1 MAKNFNIIIRLKLL
15 IVFLLISLIN
25 AQAAKPFINPEI
37 ELLRQKVIAE
47 LMAPEV
53 NESHARELMADIRPD
68 GTWPGIDYVD
78 VSNTGFQHAR
88 HLGNMVELSRA
99 FKKKG
104 TKLKGDKKLK
114 AVIYSALNYWLAND
128 FICQNWWHNQ
138 IGTPVAL
145 NSVLLI
151 MDTDLT
157 KEQVEKMLPMI
168 GRAHLTASGAR
179 PSGDRIKIAGIL
191 AKNLLYR
198 RDEVQFA
205 EVIKV
210 IEGEIKFNTGQR
222 GMQHDYSFHHRED
235 RVNNTLS
242 YGLGYADAFAE
253 WAAFVAGTKYQFS
266 EKPLQQ
272 LIDYYLDGIC
282 KQMVFGKYDDT
293 GTKNRDITRSERHRA
308 MGTTTPERLLK
319 TTDYR
324 KSELEE
330 IIKIRKGEAAPTLS
344 FGKFFWQTEHF
355 SFQRPDFFTSVRM
368 HSTRNDNMEVPY
380 NGEGLM
386 NHHRGDG
393 TNYISRT
400 GDEYTNIAPVY
411 DWQKIP
417 GTTILQKP
425 ELPSENEIQKKGLTD
440 FVGAVTDGK
449 YGAVAYD
456 FKSPHDPLTAKKAWF
471 FFDNEYVCLGAGI
484 NSRAKLPVATTIN
497 QCLLN
502 GDVVVMNGDKKSTV
516 EKGER
521 PLDEVKWILHD
532 GIGYVFPEVQKV
544 NLSNQAQT
552 GSWFK
557 INRQSDSPKDE
568 VSKDV
573 FKLWIDHGQQPQN
586 ASYQYIVVPGTSEA
600 EMGKVGQQIVILSN
614 TSEIQAVKHSGLNIY
629 QIIFYTS
636 GEIKVSENLTIG
648 MDSPGTVMVKTE
660 GAAVKQISVA
670 DPSRKLGKIHVA
682 VTGKFEKSGENFK
695 SVWNK
700 EKGISEIAIDLP
712 QTVYAGQSVTIEE

>member
-1 MAKNFNIIIRLKLL
+1 MNNKIKTFLTAFIL
-15 IVFLLISLIN
+15 IISLLKVD
-25 AQAAKPFINPEI
+25 AATSEI

-47 LMAPEV
+47 LMAPPVDETTV
-53 NESHARELMADIRPD
+53 RELIVSLRPD

-78 VSNTGFQHAR
+78 VSKTGFQHTR
-88 HLGNMVELSRA
+88 HLGNMVEMSHA

-104 TKLKGDKKLK
+104 TKLQGDKKLK
-114 AVIYSALNYWLAND
+114 AALFSALDYWLAND
-128 FICQNWWHNQ
+128 FICENWWNNQ
-138 IGTPVAL
+138 IGTPIAL

-151 MDTDLT
+151 MDADMT
-157 KEQVEKMLPMI
+157 KDRVEKTLPMI

-191 AKNLLYR
+191 AKTLLYK
-198 RDEVQFA
+198 RDEVQFG

-253 WAAFVAGTKYQFS
+253 WAAFVSGTKYQFS
-266 EKPLQQ
+266 EKPLQH

-282 KQMVFGKYDDT
+282 KQMVFGKYDDP

-319 TTDYR
+319 TTNYR

-330 IIKIRKGEAAPTLS
+330 IIKIRKDEASHSLS

-355 SFQRPDFFTSVRM
+355 SFQRPKFFTSVRM

-400 GDEYTNIAPVY
+400 GNEYTNIAPVY

-425 ELPSENEIQKKGLTD
+425 AMPSENEIQKKGLTD

-449 YGAVAYD
+449 HGAVVYD
-456 FKSPHDPLTAKKAWF
+456 FKSAHDPLAAKKAWF
-471 FFDNEYVCLGAGI
+471 FFDDEYVCLGTGI
-484 NSRAKLPVATTIN
+484 NSKAKLPVATTIN

-502 GDVVVMNGDKKSTV
+502 GEVIMMNGNQKSTV

-521 PLDEVKWILHD
+521 SLGEVKWILHD
-532 GIGYVFPEVQKV
+532 GIGYVFPESQKV
-544 NLSNQAQT
+544 TLSNQAQT

-568 VSKDV
+568 ISKDV
-573 FKLWIDHGQQPQN
+573 FKLWIDHSTQPSN
-586 ASYQYIVVPGTSEA
+586 ANYQYIVVPATTEQKMDKA
-600 EMGKVGQQIVILSN
+600 GQQITILSN
-614 TSEIQAVKHSGLNIY
+614 TPEIQAVKHSGLNIC
-629 QIIFYTS
+629 QMAFYTS

-670 DPSRKLGKIHVA
+670 DPSRKLGKIHVSI
-682 VTGKFEKSGENFK
+682 TGKMEKSGENFR
-695 SVWNK
+695 SFWN
-700 EKGISEIAIDLP
+700 EKKRVSEISIDLP
-712 QTVYAGQSVTIEE
+712 QNVYAGNSVTIEL

>member
-1 MAKNFNIIIRLKLL
+1 MNFKIKTVLTAFVL
-15 IVFLLISLIN
+15 ILSLSKVD
-25 AQAAKPFINPEI
+25 AASSEI

-47 LMAPEV
+47 LMAPSVDETSV
-53 NESHARELMADIRPD
+53 RELMSAIRPD

-78 VSNTGFQHAR
+78 ISRTGFQHTR
-88 HLGNMVELSRA
+88 HLNNMVEMSRA

-104 TKLKGDKKLK
+104 TKLQGDKKLK
-114 AVIYSALNYWLAND
+114 AVIFSALDYWLAND
-128 FICQNWWHNQ
+128 FICDNWWNNQ
-138 IGTPVAL
+138 IGTPIAL

-151 MDTDLT
+151 LDSDLT
-157 KEQVEKMLPMI
+157 KDRVEKAQPMI

-198 RDEVQFA
+198 RDEIQFA

-253 WAAFVAGTKYQFS
+253 WAAFVSGTEYQFS
-266 EKPLQQ
+266 DKPLQQ
-272 LIDYYLDGIC
+272 LTDYYLDGIC
-282 KQMVFGKYDDT
+282 KQMVYGKYNDP
-293 GTKNRDITRSERHRA
+293 GTKNRDITRSEGHRA

-330 IIKIRKGEAAPTLS
+330 IIKIRKGEAEPTLS
-344 FGKFFWQTEHF
+344 FAKFFWQTEHF

-368 HSTRNDNMEVPY
+368 HSSRNDNMEVPY

-400 GDEYTNIAPVY
+400 GNEYTNIAPVY

-425 ELPSENEIQKKGLTD
+425 ELPSENEIQKTGLTD

-456 FKSPHDPLTAKKAWF
+456 FKSPHDPLSAKKAWF
-471 FFDNEYVCLGAGI
+471 FFDDEYVCLGTEI
-484 NSRAKLPVATTIN
+484 NSRAKLSVATTIN
-497 QCLLN
+497 QCLLSGN
-502 GDVVVMNGDKKSTV
+502 VVLMSGNKKSTV

-521 PLDEVKWILHD
+521 SLDEVKWILHD
-532 GIGYVFPEVQKV
+532 GIGYIFPEAQKV

-568 VSKDV
+568 ISKDV
-573 FKLWIDHGQQPQN
+573 FKLWIDHGTQPSN
-586 ASYQYIVVPGTSEA
+586 ASYQYIVVPATTEQ
-600 EMGKVGQQIVILSN
+600 EMNKAGQQVKILSN
-614 TSEIQAVKHSGLNIY
+614 TREIQAVSHLGLNIC
-629 QIIFYTS
+629 QIVFYTS
-636 GEIKVSENLTIG
+636 GEIKVSENLMIG
-648 MDSPGTVMVKTE
+648 IDSPGTVMVKTE
-660 GAAVKQISVA
+660 GAVVKQISVA
-670 DPSRKLGKIHVA
+670 DPSRKLGKIHVS
-682 VTGKFEKSGENFK
+682 VTGKIEKSGENFR
-695 SVWNK
+695 SFWN
-700 EKGISEIAIDLP
+700 EKKRVSEIVIELP
-712 QTVYAGQSVTIEE
+712 QTVYAGQSVTIEL

>member
-1 MAKNFNIIIRLKLL
+1 MKKLIL
-15 IVFLLISLIN
+15 LSVFLIIGLIKTQSATPSL
-25 AQAAKPFINPEI
+25 NPEI

-47 LMAPEV
+47 LMAPPVDETHV
-53 NESHARELMADIRPD
+53 RELMATIRPD

-88 HLGNMVELSRA
+88 HLSNMVEMSHA

-114 AVIYSALNYWLAND
+114 AAIYSALGYWLAND

-138 IGTPVAL
+138 IGTPIAL
-145 NSVLLI
+145 NSVLMI

-191 AKNLLYR
+191 AKTLLYK
-198 RDEVQFA
+198 RDEVQFG
-205 EVIKV
+205 EVIRV

-242 YGLGYADAFAE
+242 YGTGYADAFAE

-282 KQMVFGKYDDT
+282 KQMVYGKFSDP
-293 GTKNRDITRSERHRA
+293 GTKNRDVTRFDSHHA

-319 TTDYR
+319 TTSYR
-324 KSELEE
+324 KNELEE
-330 IIKIRKGEAAPTLS
+330 IIKIRKGEASPTLS
-344 FGKFFWQTEHF
+344 FAKLFWQTEHF
-355 SFQRPDFFTSVRM
+355 SFQRPEFFTSVRM

-411 DWQKIP
+411 DWLKIP
-417 GTTILQKP
+417 GATILQKP

-449 YGAVAYD
+449 YGAVAFD
-456 FKSPHDPLTAKKAWF
+456 FKSPHDPVVAKKAWF
-471 FFDNEYVCLGAGI
+471 FFDDEYVCLGTGI
-484 NSRAKLPVATTIN
+484 NSRSKLKVATTLN
-497 QCLLN
+497 QCLLR
-502 GDVVVMNGDKKSTV
+502 GEVMVMSGNKKSTLQ
-516 EKGER
+516 KGDHQSEQ
-521 PLDEVKWILHD
+521 VKWILHD
-532 GIGYVFPEVQKV
+532 GIGYIFPEAQKV
-544 NLSNQAQT
+544 YLSNQAQT

-557 INRQSDSPKDE
+557 INRQSDSPKE
-568 VSKDV
+568 EISKDV
-573 FKLWIDHGQQPQN
+573 FKLWLDHGAQPAN
-586 ASYQYIVVPGTSEA
+586 AKYEYMVVPATSEQ
-600 EMGKVGQQIVILSN
+600 EMEKAGQQIKILAN
-614 TSEIQAVKHSGLNIY
+614 TSEIQAVRHSGLNIS

-636 GEIKVSENLTIG
+636 GEIQVSENLKVG
-648 MDSPGTVMVKTE
+648 MDSPGVVMVKMN
-660 GAAVKQISVA
+660 GPAVKQISVA
-670 DPSRKLGKIHVA
+670 DPSRKLGKIHVTI
-682 VTGKFEKSGENFK
+682 TGKIEKNGNNFR
-695 SVWNK
+695 SFWNQ
-700 EKGISEIAIDLP
+700 EKGISEIAIELP
-712 QTVYAGQSVTIEE
+712 QTVFAGKSVTVEL

>member
-1 MAKNFNIIIRLKLL
+1 MKYKP
-15 IVFLLISLIN
+15 VFFWGTLFLISVFSTVSANTAEL
-25 AQAAKPFINPEI
+25 
-37 ELLRQKVIAE
+37 ELLRQKVVAE
-47 LMAPEV
+47 MMTPEV
-53 NESHARELMADIRPD
+53 NETHARELMATIRPD

-78 VSNTGFQHAR
+78 VSNTGFQHAD
-88 HLGNMVELSRA
+88 HLSNMVELSRA

-104 TKLKGDKKLK
+104 SKLKGDKKLK
-114 AVIYSALNYWLAND
+114 QVIYSALDYWLAND

-138 IGTPVAL
+138 IGTPNAL
-145 NSVLLI
+145 ITLLLI

-157 KEQVEKMLPMI
+157 KEQVAKTLPMV

-191 AKNLLYR
+191 AKTLLFNH
-198 RDEVQFA
+198 DEAQFA
-205 EVIKV
+205 EVIRV

-266 EKPLQQ
+266 DKPLQH

-282 KQMVFGKYDDT
+282 KQMVYGKYDDP
-293 GTKNRDITRSERHRA
+293 GTKNRDITRSDRHQA
-308 MGTTTPERLLK
+308 MGTKTPERLMK
-319 TTDYR
+319 TTSYR
-324 KSELEE
+324 KNELEE
-330 IIKIRKGEAAPTLS
+330 IVKIRQGETVPTLS
-344 FGKFFWQTEHF
+344 FAKFFWQTEHF
-355 SFQRPDFFTSVRM
+355 SFQRPEFFTSVRM

-400 GDEYTNIAPVY
+400 GDEYTNIAPVC

-425 ELPSENEIQKKGLTD
+425 ELPSENEIQKKGLTE

-456 FKSPHDPLTAKKAWF
+456 FKSPHDPVTAKKAWF
-471 FFDNEYVCLGAGI
+471 FFDDEYVCLGTGI
-484 NSRAKLPVATTIN
+484 NSRTKLPVATTIN

-502 GDVVVMNGDKKSTV
+502 GNVMLMNGNKKSTV

-521 PLDEVKWILHD
+521 SLNEVKWILHD
-532 GIGYVFPEVQKV
+532 GIGYIFPEVQKV

-557 INRQSDSPKDE
+557 VNRQSDSPKDE
-568 VSKDV
+568 ISKNV
-573 FKLWIDHGQQPQN
+573 FKLWIDHGTQPTN
-586 ASYQYIVVPGTSEA
+586 ASYQYIVVPATTEQ
-600 EMGKVGQQIVILSN
+600 EMDKAGQQVKILSN
-614 TSEIQAVKHSGLNIY
+614 TLEIQAVKHSGLNIC
-629 QIIFYTS
+629 QIVFYTS
-636 GEIKVSENLTIG
+636 GEMKVSENLTIG
-648 MDSPGTVMVKTE
+648 MDSPGTVMVKTD
-660 GAAVKQISVA
+660 GTAVKQISVA
-670 DPSRKLGKIHVA
+670 DPSRKLGKIHLTVS
-682 VTGKFEKSGENFK
+682 GKFEKTGSNFK

-700 EKGISEIAIDLP
+700 EKGTSVISIDLP
-712 QTVYAGQSVTIEE
+712 QTVYAGKSVTIE

>member
-1 MAKNFNIIIRLKLL
+1 MKRFFQSVIVL
-15 IVFLLISLIN
+15 ILVLTTTSGIC
-25 AQAAKPFINPEI
+25 ATPEI
-37 ELLRQKVIAE
+37 EILRQKVVAE

-53 NESHARELMADIRPD
+53 NESQIRHLMATIRPD

-88 HLGNMVELSRA
+88 HLGNMVEMSRA

-104 TKLKGDKKLK
+104 TRLKGDKKLK
-114 AVIYSALNYWLAND
+114 LAIYSAIDYWLAND
-128 FICQNWWHNQ
+128 FICENWWYNQ
-138 IGTPVAL
+138 IGTPIAL

-157 KEQVEKMLPMI
+157 KDRVEKAQPMI
-168 GRAHLTASGAR
+168 GRAHLTATGAR

-198 RDEVQFA
+198 RDEVQFT

-242 YGLGYADAFAE
+242 YGLGYADAFVE

-282 KQMVFGKYDDT
+282 KQMVYGKYNDP
-293 GTKNRDITRSERHRA
+293 GTKNRDITRAERHRA
-308 MGTTTPERLLK
+308 MGTTAPERLLK

-324 KSELEE
+324 KGELEE
-330 IIKIRKGEAAPTLS
+330 IIKIRKEEAAPTLS

-355 SFQRPDFFTSVRM
+355 SFQRPTFYTSVRM

-393 TNYISRT
+393 TNYITRT

-425 ELPSENEIQKKGLTD
+425 ALPSENEIQKKGLTD

-456 FKSPHDPLTAKKAWF
+456 FKSAHDPLAAKKAWF
-471 FFDNEYVCLGAGI
+471 FFDNEYVCLGTGI
-484 NSRAKLPVATTIN
+484 NSSAKLEVATTIN
-497 QCLLN
+497 QCLLH
-502 GDVVVMNGDKKSTV
+502 GEVMVMSGNQKSMV
-516 EKGER
+516 AKGER
-521 PLDEVKWILHD
+521 QLEKVKWVLHD
-532 GIGYVFPEVQKV
+532 GIGYVFPEAQKV
-544 NLSNQAQT
+544 YLSNQVQT

-568 VSKDV
+568 VNKDV
-573 FKLWIDHGQQPQN
+573 FKLWLDHGQQPRN
-586 ASYQYIVVPGTSEA
+586 ASYQYIVVPATTEQ
-600 EMGKVGQQIVILSN
+600 EMDKAGQQIAILSN
-614 TSEIQAVKHSGLNIY
+614 TPEIQAVKHTGLNIC
-629 QIIFYTS
+629 QAVFYTS
-636 GEIKVSENLTIG
+636 GEIKVADNLIIG
-648 MDSPGTVMVKTE
+648 MDSPATVMVKTD
-660 GAAVKQISVA
+660 GSSIKQISVA
-670 DPSRKLGKIHVA
+670 DPSRKLGKIHITVSQ
-682 VTGKFEKSGENFK
+682 KMEKSGENFR
-695 SVWNK
+695 SSYN
-700 EKGISEIAIDLP
+700 EKKRVTEISIDLP
-712 QTVYAGQSVTIEE
+712 QTVYAGQSVTIEM

>member
-1 MAKNFNIIIRLKLL
+1 MKRPIQILFIF
-15 IVFLLISLIN
+15 FLLMSSFTGYSATTEL
-25 AQAAKPFINPEI
+25 EI
-37 ELLRQKVIAE
+37 LRKKVIAE
-47 LMAPEV
+47 LMLPEV
-53 NESHARELMADIRPD
+53 NEQRARELMSSIRPD
-68 GTWPGIDYVD
+68 GTWPDIDYVD
-78 VSNTGFQHAR
+78 VSNTGFQHSK

-104 TKLKGDKKLK
+104 SELKGNKHLK
-114 AVIYSALNYWLAND
+114 AVIYSALDYWLAND

-138 IGTPVAL
+138 IGTPNAL
-145 NSVLLI
+145 VTVLLI

-157 KEQVEKMLPMI
+157 KEQIAKTLPMI

-191 AKNLLYR
+191 AKTLLFN
-198 RDEVQFA
+198 RDEPQFN
-205 EVIKV
+205 EVIRV

-272 LIDYYLDGIC
+272 LTDYYLDGIC
-282 KQMVFGKYDDT
+282 KQMVFGKYEDT
-293 GTKNRDITRSERHRA
+293 GAMNRDITREGA
-308 MGTTTPERLLK
+308 QKAFGTKSLERLLSA
-319 TTDYR
+319 TDYR
-324 KSELEE
+324 KNELEE
-330 IIKIRKGEAAPTLS
+330 IIRIRKGETIPNSS
-344 FGKFFWQTEHF
+344 FSTFFWQTEHF
-355 SFQRPDFFTSVRM
+355 TFQRPKYFTSVRM

-393 TNYISRT
+393 TNYISLT
-400 GDEYTNIAPVY
+400 GDEYADLAPVC

-456 FKSPHDPLTAKKAWF
+456 FKSPHDPVAAKKAWF
-471 FFDNEYVCLGAGI
+471 FFDDEYVCLGAGI
-484 NSRAKLPVATTIN
+484 NSRSKLPVATTLN
-497 QCLLN
+497 QCLLR
-502 GDVVVMNGDKKSTV
+502 GDVVMMSDNKKSIV
-516 EKGER
+516 AKGER
-521 PLDEVKWILHD
+521 QADQVNWVLHN
-532 GIGYVFPEVQKV
+532 GIGYIFPEKQKV

-557 INRQSDSPKDE
+557 VNRQSDSPKDE
-568 VSKDV
+568 ITKEV
-573 FKLWIDHGQQPQN
+573 FKLWLDHGAQPSN
-586 ASYQYIVVPGTSEA
+586 AKYEYMVVPATTEQELVKSG
-600 EMGKVGQQIVILSN
+600 MQIKILANSP
-614 TSEIQAVKHSGLNIY
+614 EIQAVKHSGLNIC
-629 QIIFYTS
+629 QAVFYTS
-636 GEIKVSENLTIG
+636 GEIQITDNLKIG
-648 MDSPGTVMVKTE
+648 IDSPGVVMVKTNDSV
-660 GAAVKQISVA
+660 VKQISVA
-670 DPSRKLGKIHVA
+670 DPSRKLGRIHLTVTQKI
-682 VTGKFEKSGENFK
+682 EKRGDHFRSF
-695 SVWNK
+695 WN
-700 EKGISEIAIDLP
+700 ESKGVSEIAIDLP
-712 QTVYAGQSVTIEE
+712 QTVYAGKSVILEL

>member
-1 MAKNFNIIIRLKLL
+1 MNNKIKTVLTAFILILSFLK
-15 IVFLLISLIN
+15 VD
-25 AQAAKPFINPEI
+25 AAPSEI
-37 ELLRQKVIAE
+37 EILRQKVIAE
-47 LMAPEV
+47 LMAPSVDETSV
-53 NESHARELMADIRPD
+53 RQLMATIRPD

-78 VSNTGFQHAR
+78 VSNTGFQHAQ
-88 HLGNMVELSRA
+88 HLSNMVEMSRA

-104 TKLKGDKKLK
+104 TKLQGDKKLK
-114 AVIYSALNYWLAND
+114 AVIFLALDYWLAND
-128 FICQNWWHNQ
+128 FICDNWWNNQ
-138 IGTPVAL
+138 IGTPIAL

-151 MDTDLT
+151 LDTDLT
-157 KEQVEKMLPMI
+157 KDRIEKTLPMI
-168 GRAHLTASGAR
+168 GRAHLNASGAR

-242 YGLGYADAFAE
+242 YGTGYADAFAE

-272 LIDYYLDGIC
+272 LTDYYLDGIS
-282 KQMVFGKYDDT
+282 KQMIYGKYQDP
-293 GTKNRDITRSERHRA
+293 GIKNRDITRFDGYHA

-319 TTDYR
+319 TTSYR

-330 IIKIRKGEAAPTLS
+330 LIKIRKGEAAPTLS
-344 FGKFFWQTEHF
+344 FAKFFWQTEHF
-355 SFQRPDFFTSVRM
+355 AFQRPTFYTSVRM

-393 TNYISRT
+393 TNYISLT
-400 GDEYTNIAPVY
+400 GAEYTNISPVY

-425 ELPSENEIQKKGLTD
+425 ELPSEKEIQKTGLTD

-456 FKSPHDPLTAKKAWF
+456 FKSAHDPLAAKKAWF
-471 FFDNEYVCLGAGI
+471 FFDKEYVCLGTAI
-484 NSRAKLPVATTIN
+484 NSRARLQVATTLN
-497 QCLLN
+497 QCLLQS
-502 GDVVVMNGDKKSTV
+502 DVLVMNGNQKSAMP
-516 EKGER
+516 KGER
-521 PLDEVKWILHD
+521 QLDQVKWILHD
-532 GIGYVFPEVQKV
+532 GIGYVFPEAQKV

-573 FKLWIDHGQQPQN
+573 FKLWIDHGQQPRN
-586 ASYQYIVVPGTSEA
+586 ASYQYIIVPGTTEA
-600 EMGKVGQQIVILSN
+600 EMDKAGQQITILSN
-614 TSEIQAVKHSGLNIY
+614 TPEIQAVKHTGLNIC
-629 QIIFYTS
+629 QAVFYTS
-636 GEIKVSENLTIG
+636 GEIKVTENLTIG
-648 MDSPGTVMVKTE
+648 MDSPGTVMVKTD

-670 DPSRKLGKIHVA
+670 DPSRKLGKIHVS
-682 VTGKFEKSGENFK
+682 VTGKIEKSGENFR
-695 SVWNK
+695 SFWNEK
-700 EKGISEIAIDLP
+700 KGISEISIDLP
-712 QTVYAGQSVTIEE
+712 QTVYAGKSITIEL

>member
-1 MAKNFNIIIRLKLL
+1 MKRPIQILFIF
-15 IVFLLISLIN
+15 FLLMSS
-25 AQAAKPFINPEI
+25 FIGYSATTELEI
-37 ELLRQKVIAE
+37 LRKKVIAE
-47 LMAPEV
+47 LMLPEV
-53 NESHARELMADIRPD
+53 NEQRARELMSSIRPD

-78 VSNTGFQHAR
+78 VSNTGFQHSQ

-104 TKLKGDKKLK
+104 LELKGNKHLK
-114 AVIYSALNYWLAND
+114 AVIYSALDYWLAND

-138 IGTPVAL
+138 IGTPNAL
-145 NSVLLI
+145 VTVLLI

-157 KEQVEKMLPMI
+157 KEQIAKTLPMI

-191 AKNLLYR
+191 AKTLLFN
-198 RDEVQFA
+198 RDEPQFN
-205 EVIKV
+205 EVIRV

-272 LIDYYLDGIC
+272 LTDYYLDGIC
-282 KQMVFGKYDDT
+282 KQMVFGKYEDT
-293 GTKNRDITRSERHRA
+293 GAMNRDITREGA
-308 MGTTTPERLLK
+308 QKAFGTKSLERLLSA
-319 TTDYR
+319 TDYR
-324 KSELEE
+324 KTELEE
-330 IIKIRKGEAAPTLS
+330 IIRIRKGETIPNSS
-344 FGKFFWQTEHF
+344 FSTFFWQTEHF
-355 SFQRPDFFTSVRM
+355 TFQRPKYFTSVRM

-393 TNYISRT
+393 TNYISLT
-400 GDEYTNIAPVY
+400 GDEYADLAPVC

-456 FKSPHDPLTAKKAWF
+456 FKSPHDPVAAKKAWF
-471 FFDNEYVCLGAGI
+471 FFDDEYVCLGAGI
-484 NSRAKLPVATTIN
+484 NSRSKFPVATTLN
-497 QCLLN
+497 QCLLR
-502 GDVVVMNGDKKSTV
+502 GDVVLMSDNQKSIV
-516 EKGER
+516 AKGER
-521 PLDEVKWILHD
+521 QANHVNWVLHN
-532 GIGYVFPEVQKV
+532 GIGYIFPETQKV

-557 INRQSDSPKDE
+557 VNRQSDSPKDE
-568 VSKDV
+568 ITKEV
-573 FKLWIDHGQQPQN
+573 FKLWLDHGTQPSN
-586 ASYQYIVVPGTSEA
+586 AKYEYMVVPATA
-600 EMGKVGQQIVILSN
+600 EQELVKSGMQIKILANSP
-614 TSEIQAVKHSGLNIY
+614 EIQAVKHSGLNIC
-629 QIIFYTS
+629 QAVFYTS
-636 GEIKVSENLTIG
+636 GEIQVTDNLKIG
-648 MDSPGTVMVKTE
+648 MDSPGVVMVKTN
-660 GAAVKQISVA
+660 GSAVKQISVA
-670 DPSRKLGKIHVA
+670 DPSRKLGRIHLTVTQKI
-682 VTGKFEKSGENFK
+682 EKRGDHFRSF
-695 SVWNK
+695 WN
-700 EKGISEIAIDLP
+700 ESKGVSEIAIDLP
-712 QTVYAGQSVTIEE
+712 QTVYAGKSVTLEL

>member
-1 MAKNFNIIIRLKLL
+1 MRTLILL
-15 IVFLLISLIN
+15 SVFLLFGFAKS
-25 AQAAKPFINPEI
+25 QALGPSVSSEI
-37 ELLRQKVIAE
+37 ELLRQKVISE
-47 LMAPEV
+47 LMAPSVDEILV
-53 NESHARELMADIRPD
+53 RDLMATIRPD

-78 VSNTGFQHAR
+78 VSRTGFQHAR
-88 HLGNMVELSRA
+88 HLGNLVEMSRA

-114 AVIYSALNYWLAND
+114 QVIYSAIDYWLAND
-128 FICQNWWHNQ
+128 FICDNWWNNQ

-157 KEQVEKMLPMI
+157 KDRVEKTLPMV

-191 AKNLLYR
+191 AKTLLYK
-198 RDEVQFA
+198 RDEVQFG

-210 IEGEIKFNTGQR
+210 IEGELKFSTGQR

-242 YGLGYADAFAE
+242 YGLGYADAFTE

-266 EKPLQQ
+266 EKPLQH

-282 KQMVFGKYDDT
+282 KQMVYGKYNDP
-293 GTKNRDITRSERHRA
+293 GTKNRDITRSDPEKSGGA
-308 MGTTTPERLLK
+308 MGTTAIERLTK
-319 TTDYR
+319 TSDYR

-330 IIKIRKGEAAPTLS
+330 IARIRKGEVAPTLS

-400 GDEYTNIAPVY
+400 GEEYTNIAPVY

-417 GTTILQKP
+417 GTTILQKT

-449 YGAVAYD
+449 YGAVVYD
-456 FKSPHDPLTAKKAWF
+456 FKSPHDPLSAKKAWF
-471 FFDNEYVCLGAGI
+471 FFDQEYVCLGTGI
-484 NSRAKLPVATTIN
+484 HSSAKLPAVTTLN
-497 QCLLN
+497 QCLLSGN
-502 GDVVVMNGDKKSTV
+502 VVLMNVTQKVTI

-521 PLDEVKWILHD
+521 SLDEVKWILHD
-532 GIGYVFPEVQKV
+532 GIGYVFPEAQKV

-568 VSKDV
+568 ISKDV
-573 FKLWIDHGQQPQN
+573 FKLWLDHGIQPTN
-586 ASYQYIVVPGTSEA
+586 ASYQYIVVPSTTEK
-600 EMGKVGQQIVILSN
+600 EMDKAGQQINILSN
-614 TSEIQAVKHSGLNIY
+614 TEAIQAVGHSGLNIC

-636 GEIKVSENLTIG
+636 GEIRISESLTIG

-660 GAAVKQISVA
+660 GSTPNFRGQISVA
-670 DPSRKLGKIHVA
+670 DPSRKLGKIHISL
-682 VTGKFEKSGENFK
+682 TGKMVKNGSNYRSF
-695 SVWNK
+695 WDK
-700 EKGISEIAIDLP
+700 EKGLSYLAIDLP
-712 QTVYAGQSVTIEE
+712 QSVYAGKSVTIEL

>member
-1 MAKNFNIIIRLKLL
+1 MNKKIKTVLTAFIL
-15 IVFLLISLIN
+15 IVSFFKVD
-25 AQAAKPFINPEI
+25 AAPSEI

-47 LMAPEV
+47 LMAPPVDETSV
-53 NESHARELMADIRPD
+53 RELMATIRPD

-88 HLGNMVELSRA
+88 HLGNMVEMSRA

-114 AVIYSALNYWLAND
+114 AVIYSALDYWLAND
-128 FICQNWWHNQ
+128 FICENWWHNQ
-138 IGTPVAL
+138 IGTPIGL

-157 KEQVEKMLPMI
+157 KDRVDKAQPMI

-191 AKNLLYR
+191 SKNLLYR

-242 YGLGYADAFAE
+242 YGTGYADAFAE
-253 WAAFVAGTKYQFS
+253 WAEIVAGTKYQFS

-282 KQMVFGKYDDT
+282 KQMIHGKYQDP
-293 GTKNRDITRSERHRA
+293 GIKNRDITRFDGYHA

-319 TTDYR
+319 TSGYR

-344 FGKFFWQTEHF
+344 FAKFFWQTEHF
-355 SFQRPDFFTSVRM
+355 AFQRPTFYTSVRM

-380 NGEGLM
+380 NSEGLM

-393 TNYISRT
+393 TNYISLT
-400 GDEYTNIAPVY
+400 GAEYTNVSPVC

-425 ELPSENEIQKKGLTD
+425 ALPSENEIQKKGLTD

-456 FKSPHDPLTAKKAWF
+456 FKSAHDPLAAKKAWF
-471 FFDNEYVCLGAGI
+471 FFDDEYVCLGTAI
-484 NSRAKLPVATTIN
+484 NSRARLQVATTLD
-497 QCLLN
+497 QCLLQ
-502 GDVVVMNGDKKSTV
+502 GDVVVMGGNQKSVTT
-516 EKGER
+516 KGE
-521 PLDEVKWILHD
+521 PTLDKVKWVLHN
-532 GIGYVFPEVQKV
+532 GIGYVFPEAQNVY
-544 NLSNQAQT
+544 LSNQTQT
-552 GSWFK
+552 GSWYK
-557 INRQSDSPKDE
+557 VNRQSDSPKDE
-568 VSKDV
+568 ISKDV
-573 FKLWIDHGQQPQN
+573 FKLWIDHGQQPRN
-586 ASYQYIVVPGTSEA
+586 ASYQYIVVPATTEQ
-600 EMGKVGQQIVILSN
+600 EMDKAGQQISILSN
-614 TSEIQAVKHSGLNIY
+614 TPGIQAVKHSGLNIC
-629 QIIFYTS
+629 QVVFYTS

-648 MDSPGTVMVKTE
+648 MDSPGTVMVKIA
-660 GAAVKQISVA
+660 GASVKQLSVA
-670 DPSRKLGKIHVA
+670 DPSRKLGKIHVSI
-682 VTGKFEKSGENFK
+682 TGKVEKNGENFR
-695 SVWNK
+695 SFWN
-700 EKGISEIAIDLP
+700 EKKGRSEIAIELP
-712 QTVYAGQSVTIEE
+712 QTVYAGQSVTIEL

>member
-1 MAKNFNIIIRLKLL
+1 MKRNMRKLILLSIIIL
-15 IVFLLISLIN
+15 IGLTKP
-25 AQAAKPFINPEI
+25 QASGLSVSSEI

-47 LMAPEV
+47 LMAPPVDETSV
-53 NESHARELMADIRPD
+53 RELMATIRPD

-88 HLGNMVELSRA
+88 HLGNMVEMSRA

-114 AVIYSALNYWLAND
+114 LAIYSAIDYWLAND
-128 FICQNWWHNQ
+128 FICENWWHNQ

-157 KEQVEKMLPMI
+157 KDRVEKAQPMI
-168 GRAHLTASGAR
+168 GRAHLTATGAR

-210 IEGEIKFNTGQR
+210 IEGEIKFNTGLR

-282 KQMVFGKYDDT
+282 KQMVYGKYDDP
-293 GTKNRDITRSERHRA
+293 GTKNRDITRAERHQA
-308 MGTTTPERLLK
+308 MGTTAPERLLK

-324 KSELEE
+324 KGELEE

-355 SFQRPDFFTSVRM
+355 TFQRPAFYTSVRM

-400 GDEYTNIAPVY
+400 GDEYTNISPVY

-417 GTTILQKP
+417 GTTVLQKP

-440 FVGAVTDGK
+440 FVGAVTNGK

-456 FKSPHDPLTAKKAWF
+456 FKSAHDPLAAKKAWF
-471 FFDNEYVCLGAGI
+471 FFDNEYVCLGTGI

-502 GDVVVMNGDKKSTV
+502 GNVILTNGNKKSTV

-521 PLDEVKWILHD
+521 QLEKVKWVLHD
-532 GIGYVFPEVQKV
+532 GIGYVFPEAQNVY
-544 NLSNQAQT
+544 LSNQAQT

-557 INRQSDSPKDE
+557 INRQSDSPKDK

-573 FKLWIDHGQQPQN
+573 FKLWLDHGQQPRN
-586 ASYQYIVVPGTSEA
+586 ASYQYIVVPGTNET
-600 EMGKVGQQIVILSN
+600 EMDKAGQQIAILSN
-614 TSEIQAVKHSGLNIY
+614 TPEIQAVNHSGLGIC

-636 GEIKVSENLTIG
+636 GEIQLTENLKIG

-660 GAAVKQISVA
+660 GSEVKQISVA
-670 DPSRKLGKIHVA
+670 DPSRKLGKIHITVSQ
-682 VTGKFEKSGENFK
+682 KMEKSGDNFR
-695 SVWNK
+695 SFWN
-700 EKGISEIAIDLP
+700 EKKRVSEISVDLP
-712 QTVYAGQSVTIEE
+712 QTVYAGQSVTIEL

>member
-1 MAKNFNIIIRLKLL
+1 MKRPIQILFIF
-15 IVFLLISLIN
+15 FLLMSSFTGYSATTEL
-25 AQAAKPFINPEI
+25 EI
-37 ELLRQKVIAE
+37 LRKKVIAE
-47 LMAPEV
+47 LMLPEV
-53 NESHARELMADIRPD
+53 NEQRARELMSSIRPD

-78 VSNTGFQHAR
+78 VSNTGFQHSQ

-99 FKKKG
+99 LKKKG
-104 TKLKGDKKLK
+104 SELKGDKHLK
-114 AVIYSALNYWLAND
+114 AVIYSALDYWLAND

-138 IGTPVAL
+138 IGTPNAL
-145 NSVLLI
+145 VTVLLI

-157 KEQVEKMLPMI
+157 KAQIAKTLPMI

-191 AKNLLYR
+191 AKTLLFN
-198 RDEVQFA
+198 RDEPQFN
-205 EVIKV
+205 EVIRV

-272 LIDYYLDGIC
+272 LTDYYLDGIC
-282 KQMVFGKYDDT
+282 KQMVFGKYEDT
-293 GTKNRDITRSERHRA
+293 GAMNRDITREGA
-308 MGTTTPERLLK
+308 QKAFGTKSLERLLSA
-319 TTDYR
+319 TDYR
-324 KSELEE
+324 KTELEE
-330 IIKIRKGEAAPTLS
+330 IIRIRKGETIPNSS
-344 FGKFFWQTEHF
+344 FSTFFWQTEHF
-355 SFQRPDFFTSVRM
+355 TFQRPKYFTSVRM

-393 TNYISRT
+393 TNYISLT
-400 GDEYTNIAPVY
+400 GDEYADLAPVC

-456 FKSPHDPLTAKKAWF
+456 FKSPHDPVAAKKAWF
-471 FFDNEYVCLGAGI
+471 FFDDEYVCLGAGI
-484 NSRAKLPVATTIN
+484 NSRSKFPVATTLN
-497 QCLLN
+497 QCLLR
-502 GDVVVMNGDKKSTV
+502 GDVVLMSDNQKSIV
-516 EKGER
+516 AKGER
-521 PLDEVKWILHD
+521 QTDQVNWVLHN
-532 GIGYVFPEVQKV
+532 GIGYIFPETQKV

-557 INRQSDSPKDE
+557 VNRQSDSPKDE
-568 VSKDV
+568 ITKEV
-573 FKLWIDHGQQPQN
+573 FKLWLDHGAQPSN
-586 ASYQYIVVPGTSEA
+586 AQYEYMVVPATTEQELVKSG
-600 EMGKVGQQIVILSN
+600 MQIKILANSP
-614 TSEIQAVKHSGLNIY
+614 EIQAVKHSGINIC
-629 QIIFYTS
+629 QAVFYSS
-636 GEIKVSENLTIG
+636 GEIQVTDNLKIG
-648 MDSPGTVMVKTE
+648 MDSPGVVMVKTN
-660 GAAVKQISVA
+660 GSAIKQISVA
-670 DPSRKLGKIHVA
+670 DPSRKLGKIHLT
-682 VTGKFEKSGENFK
+682 VTQKIEKRGDHFRSF
-695 SVWNK
+695 WN
-700 EKGISEIAIDLP
+700 ESKGVSEIAIDLP
-712 QTVYAGQSVTIEE
+712 QTVYAGKSVTVEL